1 MQDSRLKAALDTHFG
16 DDLDEMMMVA
26 EHGCSGGV
34 SGFIY
39 YYETRKFFNEYEEEI
54 EQELRDT
61 YGDNWFLEI
70 AKLKAVDDTMTFK
83 NMCVWIVVEMYCQ
96 EVANI
101 LEAQA

>member
-26 EHGCSGGV
+26 EHGCSCGV

-54 EQELRDT
+54 EQELRDI
-61 YGDNWFLEI
+61 YGDYWFLEI

-83 NMCVWIVVEMYCQ
+83 NRCVWIVVESYCQ
-96 EVANI
+96 EVANK
-101 LEAQA
+101 LEAEA

>member
-26 EHGCSGGV
+26 EHGCAGGV

-54 EQELRDT
+54 EQELRDI
-61 YGDNWFLEI
+61 YGDYWFLEI
-70 AKLKAVDDTMTFK
+70 AKLKAVDNTMTFK